1 MYSLCLKKD
10 FIARHFL
17 IGGDWGAENKPHAH
31 HYKLELRLSAENLDR
46 HQYLVDLVEVEAYLN
61 RIIERYRDSMLNEQE
76 AFNGKN
82 PSLELFSRILWNEF
96 STLVTG
102 QGISNLSIRLWEKES
117 AWAQWRGTPE

>member
-102 QGISNLSIRLWEKES
+102 QGISNLSIRLWENES